1 MHWFFPYDAGV
12 FVVSERGGS
21 YGCMG
26 RIEIIGYLGW
36 SVIAYAHSGHDMIVV
51 TFVYFEDNMT
61 SEFQI
66 RIDWLSECLS
76 DTLSPR

>member
-26 RIEIIGYLGW
+26 RIKIIGYLGW
-36 SVIAYAHSGHDMIVV
+36 SVIASVHSGHDMIVV
-51 TFVYFEDNMT
+51 ASIHSGHNMT
-61 SEFQI
+61 SEF
-66 RIDWLSECLS
+66 
-76 DTLSPR
+76 